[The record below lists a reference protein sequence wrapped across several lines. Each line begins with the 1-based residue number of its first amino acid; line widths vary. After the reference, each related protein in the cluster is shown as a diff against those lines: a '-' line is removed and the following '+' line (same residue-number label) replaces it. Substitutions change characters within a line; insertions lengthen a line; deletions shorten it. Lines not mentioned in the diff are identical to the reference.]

1 MNPTDIAFPN
11 LNLYFENVP
20 KSLTLF
26 NGFSI
31 ALYGIIIGSAMI
43 ICVMVAAYDR
53 KSRGLDSEVIWDLAI
68 YGIISGVIGARIYY
82 VVFSWSYYSKNPG
95 EILNVRNGG
104 LAIYGGV
111 IAGFLA
117 VFIYSKVKKESF
129 PELFDSV
136 ALVFPIGQ
144 ALGRWGNFF
153 NREAFGDYSD
163 GLFAMRLPI
172 EAVRISDISEK
183 MLSNM
188 GVADYI
194 DVHPAFLYESV
205 WNLLLFIGL
214 FLYRKK
220 KRFSGEIFFLY
231 LFFYGLGRFFIEGL
245 RTDQL
250 RIAGTALPVSRVVA
264 VLCMVIAGVALIG
277 YKRFYGKRE
286 G

>member
-1 MNPTDIAFPN
+1 
-11 LNLYFENVP
+11 
-20 KSLTLF
+20 
-26 NGFSI
+26 
-31 ALYGIIIGSAMI
+31 MI